1 MLARR
6 PTAKI
11 PACHQNR
18 SPSILLGIQNETWV
32 RLPIGLKAPVVE
44 EKVAV
49 SGALN
54 TLEKLFGNDLVSIYV
69 LSLERNDQAG
79 MGVEGLHFGIFHFF
93 LISEPLR

>member
-6 PTAKI
+6 TTAKI

-18 SPSILLGIQNETWV
+18 SPSILRGIQNETWV
-32 RLPIGLKAPVVE
+32 RLPIGLKTPVVE
-44 EKVAV
+44 EKFAV

-79 MGVEGLHFGIFHFF
+79 MGVEGLHLEFSPPDF
-93 LISEPLR
+93 